1 MNNRH
6 RLAAYIA
13 LAAALWLRPD
23 EAPAQIVIVVPDK
36 SSIDSLSTKE
46 LQKLF
51 KGQPVVA
58 GKETPIQIVEFAP
71 ISDALYNQ
79 LYGLTA
85 YAMGKHWLRL
95 IFSGERVLP
104 PKSYS
109 EIQKFRRFVGTHD
122 NAIGFLPAEAF
133 TQAGNDS
140 LRAVIING
148 RDYRHPQYTLR

>member
-1 MNNRH
+1 MRNRH
-6 RLAAYIA
+6 RFAAYLTIA
-13 LAAALWLRPD
+13 VTLWLVVAN
-23 EAPAQIVIVVPDK
+23 APAQIVIVVPDK
-36 SSIDSLSTKE
+36 STIDSLSTKE

-51 KGQPVVA
+51 KGQAVV
-58 GKETPIQIVEFAP
+58 GSKETPIQIVEFAP

-104 PKSYS
+104 PKSFS
-109 EIQKFRRFVGTHD
+109 EVAKFVRFLSTHE
-122 NAIGFLPAEAF
+122 NAIGFLPVEAF
-133 TQAGNDS
+133 MRLRSDS

-148 RDYRHPQYTLR
+148 RDYRHPQYSLQ